1 MAGDEGV
8 TGPVPID
15 QMDAMDRAAMAHA
28 QGHQYIDNMST
39 FFGSAP
45 SPTTQGQDAQAIN
58 AVQDRANAKQQ
69 LAQAQ
74 SAGTSMQVDPEHV
87 DKLAAFFEH
96 EAEAL
101 EQRQSAL
108 MDLSDVRAPG
118 TDPVSTGAAEVY
130 SLVGAGDDRAYYDNY
145 LKLAQVFRDTA
156 NSLRDSAKQTRTSD
170 QNASDGF
177 RGDIRA

>member
-15 QMDAMDRAAMAHA
+15 QMDPMDRAAMAQA

-69 LAQAQ
+69 LDQAQ

-87 DKLAAFFEH
+87 DKLAAFFEG
-96 EAEAL
+96 EAQAL
-101 EQRQSAL
+101 EDRESQLVALSSSRRRCVGTSAWRSSSGVGGKGETSWYSWHGL
-108 MDLSDVRAPG
+108 VR
-118 TDPVSTGAAEVY
+118 S
-130 SLVGAGDDRAYYDNY
+130 
-145 LKLAQVFRDTA
+145 
-156 NSLRDSAKQTRTSD
+156 
-170 QNASDGF
+170 
-177 RGDIRA
+177 